1 MHPDVAPLVEA
12 GRISEEI
19 GTRLSQLAPGQYCLH
34 KSWGA
39 GKVTDWDIRSGKIT
53 IDFEKNEAQT
63 MGLQLAIAKT
73 EALAAD
79 HFRAQKLEAM
89 EELRELAVSDP
100 VELVRRTL
108 KSNGGTLKIDQLER
122 ELIGSVVPE
131 ENYKKWWDSAKKL
144 LRESRAA
151 VVPTKRT
158 EPLVLR
164 DENISPADSLLQD
177 FEAARD
183 FKAKARALEAIIKD
197 FKHFKDN
204 AEAQEAIN
212 KSIDDSVRKGMK
224 LHLGQALDLLVG
236 RDELM
241 SASSVMELDASALRV
256 SDVIATAGTKIG
268 EELGSLPAARQRMVF
283 EAYPAAFGDTW
294 AKELLAIFD
303 VVGPRGLAEIS
314 KLLIEHEQSADLYTF
329 LTRQIGGRTL
339 GADSLL
345 WVCRERKKSSEPV
358 FDVEVGIAILSLLE
372 RDVMDDGP
380 RKSSRLQSYFMEER
394 SLIPDLLEN
403 TDPNEARNFARRLHQ
418 SQIFAELDRKSLM
431 ARVIK
436 ACPQTQ
442 ELVNG
447 DGAEKK
453 DDGVISSWDSITK
466 LKNDLEDLITN
477 QIPQNRE
484 DIKIA
489 RSYGDLR
496 ENAEYHMSKDYQ
508 KVLLRRQADMEI
520 ALSSVQGTDF
530 SGVNTEE
537 VNIGTAVTLKDA
549 SGSSIIYT
557 VLGAWDSDTD
567 NNVISYLSE
576 LGNSFLALKIGDSV
590 KVQSDEMTVTK
601 ITAYNKA

>member
-12 GRISEEI
+12 GRISPEV

-53 IDFEKNEAQT
+53 IDFEKNEDQT

-89 EELRELAVSDP
+89 EELRELSVSDP

-108 KSNGGTLKIDQLER
+108 KSNGGTMKIDQLER

-131 ENYKKWWDSAKKL
+131 ENYKKWWDGAKKL
-144 LRESRAA
+144 LRASRAA

-164 DENISPADSLLQD
+164 DENVSPTDSLLQD
-177 FEAARD
+177 FDAARD

-197 FKHFKDN
+197 FKHFKGN
-204 AEAQEAIN
+204 VEAQEAIN
-212 KSIDDSVRKGMK
+212 QSIDDSVRKGMK

-241 SASSVMELDASALRV
+241 AVSDDLELDASALRV
-256 SDVIATAGTKIG
+256 SDVIANEGTKIG
-268 EELGSLPAARQRMVF
+268 AELGSLPAARQRMVF
-283 EAYPAAFGDTW
+283 EAYPAAFGDSW
-294 AKELLAIFD
+294 VKELLAIFD
-303 VVGPRGLAEIS
+303 VVGPRGLAEIA
-314 KLLIEHEQSADLYTF
+314 KLLIEADAETELYTF
-329 LTRQIGGRTL
+329 LRRYIGGRIL

-345 WVCRERKKSSEPV
+345 WVCRERKKSAEPV
-358 FDVEVGIAILSLLE
+358 FDVEVGNAILSLLE

-380 RKSSRLQSYFMEER
+380 RKSSRLQSYFMEDR
-394 SLIPDLLEN
+394 TLIPDLLEKS
-403 TDPNEARNFARRLHQ
+403 DINEARSFARKLHQ

-436 ACPQTQ
+436 ACPATQ
-442 ELVNG
+442 ELVNS

-466 LKNDLEDLITN
+466 RKSDLEDLVTN

-484 DIKIA
+484 EIKVA

-496 ENAEYHMSKDYQ
+496 ENAEYHMAKDYQ
-508 KVLLRRQADMEI
+508 KVLMRRQADMEI
-520 ALSSVQGTDF
+520 SLSSVQGTDF
-530 SGVNTEE
+530 SGVETEV
-537 VNIGTAVTLKDA
+537 VNIGTIINFEGDVT
-549 SGSSIIYT
+549 YT

-576 LGNSFLALKIGDSV
+576 LGNSMLGLKIGDSV
-590 KVQSDEMTVTK
+590 KVQSVDMTIAK
-601 ITAYNKA
+601 IEAYNKD